1 MSSCSII
8 KHKKRDNA
16 KPLIIIENAEN
27 QNTDKSKGNKVIIEN
42 ESNIT
47 DKSDKNANR
56 VIKIDLALL
65 SDIMDERN
73 LGDKYEIFYNGGIQL
88 DMEVDDLNYDKL
100 INYAKSFLGT
110 PHRTGGL
117 SKSGIDCSGLLYV
130 SFQNQ
135 GFESPR
141 TAQDF
146 GRYGTIIVKKNQLKK
161 GDLVFFT
168 GTTSTSKLISHVGIF
183 LGDNKFIHTSSS
195 KGVTISDINNKYWS
209 DKFIFGTRLK

>member
-8 KHKKRDNA
+8 KNKERDRYVISELE
-16 KPLIIIENAEN
+16 KVEEEEVEEEVLLTPLPPL
-27 QNTDKSKGNKVIIEN
+27 
-42 ESNIT
+42 
-47 DKSDKNANR
+47 
-56 VIKIDLALL
+56 VIKTDLALL
-65 SDIMDERN
+65 SDIMDSKN
-73 LGDKYEIFYNGGIQL
+73 LSSKYKVFYNGGIQR
-88 DMEVDDLNYDKL
+88 DMKVDNLNYDKL

-110 PHRTGGL
+110 PHRMGGL

-130 SFQNQ
+130 SFKNQ
-135 GFESPR
+135 GFDPPR
-141 TAQDF
+141 IAQDF
-146 GRYGTIIVKKNQLKK
+146 GRYGTIIIEKNQLEK

-183 LGDNKFIHTSSS
+183 LGYNEFIHTSSS